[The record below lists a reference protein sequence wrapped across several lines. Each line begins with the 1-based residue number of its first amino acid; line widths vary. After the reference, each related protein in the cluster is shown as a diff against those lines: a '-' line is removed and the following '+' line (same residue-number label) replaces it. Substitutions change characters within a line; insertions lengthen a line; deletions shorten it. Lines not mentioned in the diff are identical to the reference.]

1 MELKEISLV
10 LFIILVIIFIV
21 VAKRKKSH
29 LSKKEAPIE
38 TVNNSVLNYNNN
50 FSFTIEDIF
59 TMQRGG
65 VVVVGNV
72 EKGEIHA
79 GDTVKIMDL
88 GVEIATTKIIGI
100 ELFQQVSNKNILV
113 DKIVEGQRGG
123 IYLKGITKEQI
134 KIGQILMNE
143 KCII

>member
-10 LFIILVIIFIV
+10 LFIILVIILIL

-29 LSKKEAPIE
+29 LLKKDAPIE

-100 ELFQQVSNKNILV
+100 ELFQQASNKNLLV
-113 DKIVEGQRGG
+113 DKIVEGQWGG
-123 IYLKGITKEQI
+123 IFLKGITKEQI

-143 KCII
+143 KFII